1 MTAISSDYWPCDP
14 PAEGPKDGA
23 PSPFGVLQEQFKFVY
38 DTLEEYVVCG
48 TSFFY
53 VQELSERLKAKSLK
67 DKKTKKHPNEY
78 EKEYS
83 VSHSCAC
90 FSRKIPPELKKK
102 TGEASPQ
109 YKGNHSCLGCCPVIV
124 AIAPLGNC
132 KFLPNLC
139 APTFTLDPTGNHLAL
154 LLRHWYEIMALYYV
168 KSILAEIG
176 SCKKAKS
183 SESNFWA
190 YGAYYRRL
198 DTSRN
203 LEI

>member
-1 MTAISSDYWPCDP
+1 M
-14 PAEGPKDGA
+14 
-23 PSPFGVLQEQFKFVY
+23 LQEQFKFVY

-102 TGEASPQ
+102 RGKPRHNTKEIIHAS
-109 YKGNHSCLGCCPVIV
+109 GV
-124 AIAPLGNC
+124 
-132 KFLPNLC
+132 
-139 APTFTLDPTGNHLAL
+139 AL
-154 LLRHWYEIMALYYV
+154 LLLQLPH
-168 KSILAEIG
+168 
-176 SCKKAKS
+176 
-183 SESNFWA
+183 
-190 YGAYYRRL
+190 
-198 DTSRN
+198 
-203 LEI
+203 

>member
-1 MTAISSDYWPCDP
+1 MCLVHRKFFGNYSSASNSHIFARPLRLNNISFSCIQLVITAISSDYWPCASP
-14 PAEGPKDGA
+14 CAEGPKDGA

-102 TGEASPQ
+102 RGKPRHNTKEIIHAS
-109 YKGNHSCLGCCPVIV
+109 GV
-124 AIAPLGNC
+124 
-132 KFLPNLC
+132 
-139 APTFTLDPTGNHLAL
+139 AL
-154 LLRHWYEIMALYYV
+154 LLLQLPH
-168 KSILAEIG
+168 
-176 SCKKAKS
+176 
-183 SESNFWA
+183 
-190 YGAYYRRL
+190 
-198 DTSRN
+198 
-203 LEI
+203 